1 MFKGRKSMFLLRN
14 VKYKNILEIEE
25 LYIPEK
31 MITVITGESG
41 SGKTTLLK
49 MLNKMIT
56 PDRGEIFF
64 KGESLEKIDSVDLRR
79 KVVMLPQFPVVFPG
93 DVREN
98 LIAGLRFS
106 EKKIPSDERLREIL
120 EFVML
125 KKSLNDDPEKF
136 SGGEKQRLALARVLL
151 MDPDVFLLDE
161 PTSSLDRETGIEII
175 RRVVDLVRK
184 RNKTLIVVTH
194 DPELRRFADRLI
206 EMKDGRV
213 LNGASG
219 H

>member
-1 MFKGRKSMFLLRN
+1 MFLLKN
-14 VKYKNILEIEE
+14 VKHKNILEIEE

-49 MLNKMIT
+49 ILNKMIT

-106 EKKIPSDERLREIL
+106 EKKRPSDERLREIL

-161 PTSSLDRETGIEII
+161 PTSSLDKETGIEII
-175 RRVVDLVRK
+175 KRVVDFVRK
-184 RNKTLIVVTH
+184 RNKTLIMVTH
-194 DPELRRFADRLI
+194 DPELRKFADRLI

-213 LNGASG
+213 LNGTSG